1 MARTRLRVLWVCFLV
16 FLGLNLYSLP
26 ALRSLYYLLRLPF
39 VWNES
44 TAAAVISQQHDHFD
58 LTFAAYDANYSTSDA
73 GLRPLI
79 PSKLHH
85 IHLGSNPPP
94 AKWLAARA
102 ECLKHHKSWETFLWN
117 DENAAHFVQDQFPHL
132 YDMWNTYPFMVQRV
146 DALRYMVLEKHGGVI
161 LDFDLA
167 CKRSLE
173 PLRQFDF
180 VAPAAHPT
188 GVSIGMLL
196 ASPNN
201 SFVKALVNNLPAFN
215 RRWLLLPYVTVMFS
229 TGCHYASTIYTLQ
242 QNRTNLRILAGTP
255 QLPNLHMLNGFVD
268 TPLFRHFGSSSW
280 HSKDARLIAFFK
292 NMDQRILFAVLV
304 FSLAASVSFL
314 VVLCAGRQRQ
324 SSHQDV
330 ESHLSQSTTKFSSK
344 HA

>member
-167 CKRSLE
+167 C
-173 PLRQFDF
+173 
-180 VAPAAHPT
+180 
-188 GVSIGMLL
+188 
-196 ASPNN
+196 N
-201 SFVKALVNNLPAFN
+201 ALVNNLPAFN

-304 FSLAASVSFL
+304 FSLAASVSCL

-330 ESHLSQSTTKFSSK
+330 ESHLSQSSTKFSSK